1 MGADNHQLTSIPIVT
16 AGGVSQSLLGPDILI
31 FNQYVHNEKRRSIH
45 SLVQLE
51 LLFHEVDDT
60 LINILVANNASELL
74 MPTFSIL
81 ISVIDYPAYH

>member
-31 FNQYVHNEKRRSIH
+31 FNQYVHHEKIRSTH

-51 LLFHEVDDT
+51 SLFHEVDDT
-60 LINILVANNASELL
+60 FIKLLVANNTSELL
-74 MPTFSIL
+74 MAIFSIL

>member
-31 FNQYVHNEKRRSIH
+31 FNQYVHHKTRRSIH

-51 LLFHEVDDT
+51 SLFHEVDDT
-60 LINILVANNASELL
+60 FIKLLVANNTSELS
-74 MPTFSIL
+74 MATFSIL
-81 ISVIDYPAYH
+81 ISVIDYPTYH

>member
-51 LLFHEVDDT
+51 SLFHEVDDT
-60 LINILVANNASELL
+60 FIKLLVANNTSELL
-74 MPTFSIL
+74 MAIFLIL
-81 ISVIDYPAYH
+81 VSMIDYPTYH